1 MLETNIADSF
11 VKLLQNLNIEEMR
24 QLQDLEYERKVLLK
38 LEYAFKLNSRYIA
51 LRAQVDNVRLI
62 SFNEAQNLPEYQAE
76 LEYVRSKSF
85 ISSSSTSLS
94 DDDIENYSKMLA
106 FINFTEAREKDQS
119 SDPKPGRS
127 KQMRM

>member
-24 QLQDLEYERKVLLK
+24 QLQDLEYERIK

-62 SFNEAQNLPEYQAE
+62 SFNEAQSHPEYQAE
-76 LEYVRSKSF
+76 LESVRSKSF

-94 DDDIENYSKMLA
+94 DVDIETYSKMMA
-106 FINFTEAREKDQS
+106 FINFTAARDKDLS
-119 SDPKPGRS
+119 FDPKPRLL
-127 KQMRM
+127 KPMRM